1 MIDKSTADQ
10 LEAVPSRYVVGMD
23 LGTTNSAVAYVDTQ
37 ETPWC
42 VRIFAIP
49 QLVAPGQIESR
60 ETLPSFHYQP
70 AAGEVRETALQLPW
84 SPTTP
89 TSAVGIYARDQGSL
103 TPGRLISSAKSW
115 LCHAAVD
122 RRGDILPW
130 HPADD
135 VDRLS
140 PVEVSSRYLAHVRAA
155 WNHRFPNEPLE
166 QQDFV
171 LTLPASF
178 DEVARELTVEA
189 AARAG
194 LQRVVLIE
202 EPQAAFYAWIDQH
215 ADGWEQRVA
224 PGQKI
229 LICDIGGGTSDF
241 TLIRVRQGEGGKVQF
256 HRVAVGDHLILGGDN
271 LDLALAH
278 HLEQRFTSNST
289 AAAPSLSGSSTDH
302 SLSPR
307 QWDLLVRTC
316 RRVKEELLGD
326 QQLDQ
331 FTVHLAGTGS
341 RLIGGGRQIDV
352 TRAEVEQVL
361 IEGFFPR
368 VALADRP
375 QTHRSGFQEFGLPF
389 ATDAAITRHLAT
401 FLTNH
406 RHAGDSDA
414 AEPASAPRQ
423 DHDPAR
429 PDLVLFNGG
438 LFESPA
444 IRSRVLQQIADWFRS
459 STDPHWQPQE
469 LTNARLDLAV
479 ARGAAYYGMVRRGS
493 GIRITAN
500 LARSYYLGIATDD
513 PQPQAVCILPGNA
526 EPGQEYRI
534 GSSGL
539 ELLVSQPVEFPLY
552 VSSTRLADP
561 AGQLVAIDPQWHKAL
576 PPIRTALRSRRRSD
590 EETATVELL
599 AKLTEIG
606 TVDLWCAEQ
615 QGSRRWRLQFDV
627 RSTTQ
632 TDISAHESQAEN
644 EGVLDES
651 IWAACQQ
658 VLDATFGTTS
668 PTLPAD
674 SIMKNL
680 VSAAGMERDQWP
692 TSLLRR
698 IAEGLLER
706 DAGRRRTAAH
716 EARWLNLLGYCL
728 RPGYGLAVD
737 DWRVS
742 ESWKLVQG
750 RLAHAASA
758 GRTESLILWRRIA
771 GGLTAGQQR
780 AIAEPLLAPVRSLH
794 RRLTTGQD
802 RTREMTLSQHESA
815 EVWRLLGS
823 LELLPLAMKRELGR
837 CIVDL
842 LPKRK
847 LDSMRPALLWTLG
860 RIGARTPVYGP
871 LNAVVSTELVSTWLP
886 AVMELSPVDANA
898 PFCVTLIAQRTG
910 DRYRDIS
917 SDLRDQVLSWLTM
930 QNAPEHYLQL
940 VREGGTLNLAERERA
955 FGESLPRGL
964 RMR

>member
-1 MIDKSTADQ
+1 MSETSPVNS
-10 LEAVPSRYVVGMD
+10 LEPLPSRYVVGMD
-23 LGTTNSAVAYVDTQ
+23 LGTTNSAVAYVDTH
-37 ETPWC
+37 ESPWR
-42 VRIFAIP
+42 VRVLAIP
-49 QLVAPGQIESR
+49 QLVAAGQIEAR

-70 AAGEVRETALQLPW
+70 AGGEVSDTALRLPW
-84 SPTTP
+84 TSTP
-89 TSAVGIYARDQGSL
+89 LPFAVGMYARDQGAL
-103 TPGRLISSAKSW
+103 MPGRLIASAKSW
-115 LCHAAVD
+115 LCHAGVD

-130 HPADD
+130 HTAED

-155 WNHRFPNEPLE
+155 WNHRFPTEPLE

-194 LQRVVLIE
+194 LARVVLIE

-215 ADGWEQRVA
+215 ADGWEQRVS

-241 TLIRVRQGEGGKVQF
+241 TLIRVRAGEGGRVQF

-278 HLEQRFTSNST
+278 HLEQRLVTSSDSAT
-289 AAAPSLSGSSTDH
+289 DASLT
-302 SLSPR
+302 PR
-307 QWDLLVRTC
+307 QWDLLVRAC
-316 RRVKEELLGD
+316 RRVKEELLGE
-326 QQLDQ
+326 QKLER
-331 FTVHLAGTGS
+331 FTVHLPGSGS
-341 RLIGGGRQIDV
+341 RLIGGGRQIEV

-361 IEGFFPR
+361 IDGFFPH
-368 VALADRP
+368 VELSDRP
-375 QTHRSGFQEFGLPF
+375 RTTRAGFQEFGLPF
-389 ATDAAITRHLAT
+389 ATDAAITRHLAA

-406 RHAGDSDA
+406 RQAGVSDEDST
-414 AEPASAPRQ
+414 AS
-423 DHDPAR
+423 DPAR

-444 IRSRVLQQIADWFRS
+444 IRRRLLAQIAAWFQNS
-459 STDPHWQPQE
+459 AEPSWQPQE

-479 ARGAAYYGMVRRGS
+479 ARGAAYYGMVRRGA
-493 GIRITAN
+493 GVRITAN
-500 LARSYYLGIATDD
+500 LARSYYLGVATAGT
-513 PQPQAVCILPGNA
+513 QPQAVCILPGNA
-526 EPGQEYRI
+526 EPGQEYRLS
-534 GSSGL
+534 GDRLGGKGL
-539 ELLVSQPVEFPLY
+539 ELLVSQPVEFPLF
-552 VSSTRLADP
+552 VSSIRLAD
-561 AGQLVAIDPQWHKAL
+561 AVGQLVEIDPQWHKAL

-590 EETATVELL
+590 EETASVELL

-606 TVDLWCAEQ
+606 TVDLWCAEE

-632 TDISAHESQAEN
+632 TDIAAHESQAES
-644 EGVLDES
+644 EGVLDETT
-651 IWAACQQ
+651 WAACQQ
-658 VLDATFGTTS
+658 VLDATFG
-668 PTLPAD
+668 PTKPALPPD

-680 VSAAGMERDQWP
+680 VAAAGMDRDQWP

-698 IAEGLLER
+698 LAEGLLER
-706 DAGRRRTAAH
+706 DAGRRRTAIH
-716 EARWLNLLGYCL
+716 EARWLNLLGYTL

-750 RLAHAASA
+750 RLAHGTSAA
-758 GRTESLILWRRIA
+758 RTESLILWRRIA

-780 AIAEPLLAPVRSLH
+780 AVAEPLIAPVRALH

-802 RTREMTLSQHESA
+802 RASETTFSQHEAA

-837 CIVDL
+837 IIVDL

-847 LDSMRPALLWTLG
+847 LESLRPALLWTLG
-860 RIGARTPVYGP
+860 RVGSRVPVYGP
-871 LNAVVSTELVSTWLP
+871 LNAVITADVAANWLS
-886 AVMELSPVDANA
+886 AVMELATVDSSAL
-898 PFCVTLIAQRTG
+898 FCVTLIAQLTG
-910 DRYRDIS
+910 DRYRD
-917 SDLRDQVLSWLTM
+917 LNANRRTEVLSWLA
-930 QNAPEHYLQL
+930 QHEAPEHYQQL
-940 VREGGTLNLAERERA
+940 VRDGGQLAAAERERA

-964 RMR
+964 RLRM

>member
-1 MIDKSTADQ
+1 MSETSPVDS
-10 LEAVPSRYVVGMD
+10 LEPLPSRYVVGMD
-23 LGTTNSAVAYVDTQ
+23 LGTTNSAVAYVDTH
-37 ETPWC
+37 ELPWQ
-42 VRIFAIP
+42 VRVLAIP
-49 QLVAPGQIESR
+49 QLVAAGQVEAR

-70 AAGEVRETALQLPW
+70 ATGEVSDTALDLPW
-84 SPTTP
+84 NRTP
-89 TSAVGIYARDQGSL
+89 LPFAVGMYARDQGAL
-103 TPGRLISSAKSW
+103 MPGRLISSAKSW
-115 LCHAAVD
+115 LCHSGVD

-130 HPADD
+130 QTAED

-155 WNHRFPNEPLE
+155 WNHRFPTEPLE

-194 LQRVVLIE
+194 LSRVVLIE

-215 ADGWEQRVA
+215 ANGWEQRVS

-241 TLIRVRQGEGGKVQF
+241 TLIRVRAGEGGKVQF

-278 HLEQRFTSNST
+278 HLEQRFVTTSDSG
-289 AAAPSLSGSSTDH
+289 ADASLT
-302 SLSPR
+302 PR
-307 QWDLLVRTC
+307 QWDLLVRAC
-316 RRVKEELLGD
+316 RRVKEELLGE
-326 QQLDQ
+326 QKLER
-331 FTVHLAGTGS
+331 FTVHLPGSGS
-341 RLIGGGRQIDV
+341 RLIGGGRQIEV

-361 IEGFFPR
+361 IDGFFPQ
-368 VALADRP
+368 VELSDRP
-375 QTHRSGFQEFGLPF
+375 HTTRAGFQEFGLPF
-389 ATDAAITRHLAT
+389 ATDAAITRHLAA

-406 RHAGDSDA
+406 RQAGLSDEESADADS
-414 AEPASAPRQ
+414 
-423 DHDPAR
+423 AR

-444 IRSRVLQQIADWFRS
+444 IRRRVLAQIAAWFRNAA
-459 STDPHWQPQE
+459 DPAWHPLE

-479 ARGAAYYGMVRRGS
+479 ARGAAYYGMVRRGV
-493 GIRITAN
+493 GVKITAN
-500 LARSYYLGIATDD
+500 LARSYYLGVATTGA
-513 PQPQAVCILPGNA
+513 QPQAVCILPGNA
-526 EPGQEYRI
+526 EPGQEYRL
-534 GSSGL
+534 SSDHLGGKAL
-539 ELLVSQPVEFPLY
+539 ELLVSQPVEFPLF
-552 VSSTRLADP
+552 VSSTRLAD
-561 AGQLVAIDPQWHKAL
+561 AVGQLVEIDPQWHKAL

-606 TVDLWCAEQ
+606 TVDLWCAEA
-615 QGSRRWRLQFDV
+615 QGPRRWRLQFDV

-632 TDISAHESQAEN
+632 TDIAAHESQAES
-644 EGVLDES
+644 EGVLDETT
-651 IWAACQQ
+651 WASCQQ
-658 VLDATFGTTS
+658 VLDATFGTTK
-668 PTLPAD
+668 PALPPD

-680 VSAAGMERDQWP
+680 VTAAGMERDQWP

-698 IAEGLLER
+698 LAEGLLER
-706 DAGRRRTAAH
+706 DAGRRRTAIH
-716 EARWLNLLGYCL
+716 EARWLNLLGYTL

-742 ESWKLVQG
+742 EAWKLVQG
-750 RLAHAASA
+750 RLAHGTSA

-780 AIAEPLLAPVRSLH
+780 AVAEPLIVPVRALH

-802 RTREMTLSQHESA
+802 RASETTFSQHEAA

-837 CIVDL
+837 MIVDL

-847 LDSMRPALLWTLG
+847 LESLRPALLWTLG
-860 RIGARTPVYGP
+860 RVGSRVPVYGP
-871 LNAVVSTELVSTWLP
+871 LNAVITAEVAATWLS
-886 AVMELSPVDANA
+886 AVMELAAVDSSAL
-898 PFCVTLIAQRTG
+898 FCVTLIAQRTG
-910 DRYRDIS
+910 DRYRDLHATRREEV
-917 SDLRDQVLSWLTM
+917 LRWLALHD
-930 QNAPEHYLQL
+930 APEHYQQL
-940 VREGGTLNLAERERA
+940 VREGGQLAAAERERA

-964 RMR
+964 RLRV